1 MGLTLSQV
9 RGWDTTHLI
18 DAADHWDRVATE
30 WEASF
35 DAVHR
40 ESLAPG
46 GTEWDGRAADAAHE
60 RTALDRVRAL
70 ATVDGLR
77 AQAGAAR
84 AGAEDLWFAQ
94 RQVLDLVDAVHEQ
107 GFVVGEDFTVSDTNA
122 NPPMIAAR
130 RREVAAGHTAALRT
144 QVHNLAGTDAEVA
157 GNLNRG
163 IQAVDFRT
171 APLPTDGPSPQP
183 APGGDGGD
191 GGDAITTLMLPPPP
205 TAVAPRIPVQSFYD
219 QIVGQLAQRPP
230 PDPLVLEALRQAY
243 AANHQACN
251 TWQWAGGWLGL
262 GGSTAGLFASIPELV
277 PPVTPV
283 GALGVAASLAGM
295 GGSGAALI
303 DCATR

>member
-77 AQAGAAR
+77 AQAGLAR
-84 AGAEDLWFAQ
+84 AGAEDLSFAQ

-107 GFVVGEDFTVSDTNA
+107 GFVVGEDFTVSDANA
-122 NPPMIAAR
+122 HPPMIAAR
-130 RREVAAGHTAALRT
+130 RQELAAWHTAALRT

-171 APLPTDGPSPQP
+171 APLPTDGPSPSP
-183 APGGDGGD
+183 SP
-191 GGDAITTLMLPPPP
+191 GGDAITELMLPPPS
-205 TAVAPRIPVQSFYD
+205 TAVAPPLPVQSFYD
-219 QIVGQLAQRPP
+219 QIVQQLTQRPP

-251 TWQWAGGWLGL
+251 TWQWAGGWLGP
-262 GGSTAGLFASIPELV
+262 GGSTAGLIASIPELA

-283 GALGVAASLAGM
+283 GALGVTASLAGM

>member
-1 MGLTLSQV
+1 MGLTLSQG

-18 DAADHWDRVATE
+18 EASDHWDRVASE

-46 GTEWDGRAADAAHE
+46 RTEWDGRAADAAHE

-70 ATVDGLR
+70 ATADGLR
-77 AQAGAAR
+77 AQAGVAR
-84 AGAEDLWFAQ
+84 AGAEDLELAQ
-94 RQVLDLVDAVHEQ
+94 HQVLDLVDAVHAQ
-107 GFVVGEDFTVSDTNA
+107 GFVVGADFTVSDANA
-122 NPPMIAAR
+122 YPPIIAAR
-130 RREVAAGHTAALRT
+130 RQEVAAGHTAALRA

-163 IQAVDFRT
+163 VQAVDFRT
-171 APLPTDGPSPQP
+171 APQPTDGPSPQP
-183 APGGDGGD
+183 SPSPSSS
-191 GGDAITTLMLPPPP
+191 GDAITKLMLPPPP
-205 TAVAPRIPVQSFYD
+205 TAAAPPPPVQSFYD

-230 PDPLVLEALRQAY
+230 PDPLVLEALREAY

-262 GGSTAGLFASIPELV
+262 GGSTAGLIASIPELV

-283 GALGVAASLAGM
+283 GALGVTASLAVSVRVRCRVCAVV
-295 GGSGAALI
+295 GS
-303 DCATR
+303 